1 MYINNN
7 DKSISMKKYYF
18 LLIPALFFFTFFSG
32 ANAQTS
38 PKVKWYT
45 IEEAEALARKEPK
58 KIMIDV
64 YTDWCGWC
72 KKMDAETFSHPVI
85 AEYINAHYYAV
96 KLNAESEKDITFN
109 GYTYKYVSQGVRGYH
124 ELAAGLLNGQLSY
137 PSIAY
142 LNEKLELLGAIP
154 GYRGPV
160 DMEPLLNYIAENK
173 FMIQSLEEYQQT
185 FKSKIT
191 E

>member
-1 MYINNN
+1 MHTI
-7 DKSISMKKYYF
+7 KLKIFILISFVSVYQVD
-18 LLIPALFFFTFFSG
+18 
-32 ANAQTS
+32 AQTA

-45 IEEAEALARKEPK
+45 IQEAEALSKQNPR

-85 AEYINAHYYAV
+85 AEFINNNYYPV
-96 KLNAESEKDITFN
+96 KLNAESTADITFN
-109 GYTYKYVSQGVRGYH
+109 GNTYKFVEQNGKGYH
-124 ELAAGLLNGQLSY
+124 ELAAGLLNGRLSF

-142 LNEKLELLGAIP
+142 LNEKLELLGAVP
-154 GYRGPV
+154 GYKGPV

-173 FMIQSLEEYQQT
+173 FLTQSLEEYQQT
-185 FKSKIT
+185 FKSKIQQ
-191 E
+191 